1 MSEEGAAFAVL
12 GMDIESVGHALGKQW
27 GLDEPTLLM
36 IRRLPVS
43 APVHNGE
50 RDLELL
56 RMTASCANEVVDVQ
70 LLPAAHRAAALQRV
84 AQRYGRALGISLK
97 DLQEAA
103 LGQAQAAPAN
113 ADPTAEGQPDAGA

>member
-56 RMTASCANEVVDVQ
+56 RMTASCANEVADVQ

-84 AQRYGRALGISLK
+84 AQRYGRALGISMK
-97 DLQEAA
+97 DLQDA
-103 LGQAQAAPAN
+103 
-113 ADPTAEGQPDAGA
+113 AEGQKQAAAVDADTRAQGWPEGQA